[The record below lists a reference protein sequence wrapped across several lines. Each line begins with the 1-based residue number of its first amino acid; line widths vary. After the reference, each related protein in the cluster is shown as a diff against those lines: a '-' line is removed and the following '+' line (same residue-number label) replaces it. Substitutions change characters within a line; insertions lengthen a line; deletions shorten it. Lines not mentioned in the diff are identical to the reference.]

1 QKSRVDSRKS
11 RAGECRFSIFDFRFS
26 ILTNFVF
33 RFSVLLVLALAASPA
48 FASVSATTKTCAA
61 LAGSTPVTSEPCTWS
76 SNPASG
82 EFVGCLVSGYVSG
95 LTYSVTDSNSDAY
108 SSYGSQYTWA
118 VGSSTTAYVQ
128 VFYFKL
134 TTSISTTTFQLS
146 GSGAA
151 YAAIQCDTA
160 AGVNAVGKDGQSS
173 ATTSSGGVITAGSI
187 TPSIT
192 GDYLFCGAASQG
204 SSTLSTG
211 SGFTAGASPATNLFN
226 EYQVLS
232 SASSITPTMDIS
244 GGTYAGMV
252 CSA

>member
-1 QKSRVDSRKS
+1 
-11 RAGECRFSIFDFRFS
+11 
-26 ILTNFVF
+26 
-33 RFSVLLVLALAASPA
+33 
-48 FASVSATTKTCAA
+48 
-61 LAGSTPVTSEPCTWS
+61 
-76 SNPASG
+76 
-82 EFVGCLVSGYVSG
+82 
-95 LTYSVTDSNSDAY
+95 
-108 SSYGSQYTWA
+108 WA

-252 CSA
+252 CSAFRPLESFTASPSESNVASDTISRLAAFGRSDSETNTASDTLARSGVFSRTDSESNTASDSL